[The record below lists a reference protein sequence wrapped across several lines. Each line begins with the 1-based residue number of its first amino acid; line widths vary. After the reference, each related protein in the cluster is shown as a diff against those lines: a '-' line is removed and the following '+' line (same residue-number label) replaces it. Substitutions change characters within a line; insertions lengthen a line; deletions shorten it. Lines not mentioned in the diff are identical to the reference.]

1 MSFSFREWGKY
12 DDLVYVMIYYNSCV
26 DLLNKG
32 RVVVFD
38 LRTKGTWRL
47 I

>member
-12 DDLVYVMIYYNSCV
+12 DDLVYAMIYYNSCV

-38 LRTKGTWRL
+38 VRIKGT
-47 I
+47 